1 MMKILGINGSPRKGG
16 NTEIMLTQILKEA
29 ESLGAESEYLAV
41 DKLNFQGCKGCLWC
55 QHTGS
60 ARCVQ
65 QDDMAGIY
73 EKIANADAIIVG
85 TPVYFSGMT
94 GQLKTFMDRLYPFYG
109 RGGIPSRLPKKIK
122 LALLITQGQ
131 ADPQLYTRSFEI
143 AASAFR
149 LIGFEVLD
157 TNFFIPGAVEK
168 GDVLKDP
175 SSLEQAKLL
184 SKQLFYGKV

>member
-1 MMKILGINGSPRKGG
+1 MKIIGINGSPRKGG
-16 NTEIMLTQILKEA
+16 NTEILLTQILKEA
-29 ESLGAESEYLAV
+29 ESLGAESEYIAV
-41 DKLNFQGCKGCLWC
+41 DKLDFHGCKGCLWC
-55 QHTGS
+55 QTSGS
-60 ARCVQ
+60 GRCVQ
-65 QDDMAGIY
+65 QDDMTDIY
-73 EKIANADAIIVG
+73 DKIASADAIVVG

-131 ADPQLYTRSFEI
+131 PNPQLYARSFEI
-143 AASAFR
+143 VASAFR

-157 TNFFIPGAVEK
+157 TNFFTPCAVEK
-168 GDVLKDP
+168 GDVLKNP

-184 SKQLFYGKV
+184 GKQLIYGEV